1 MSRSAL
7 ESRDEPYG
15 QSGEPKPPFK
25 IRDVGTNPETL
36 DIEGPAKQ
44 ALKPG
49 GTESGAPAVSCIV
62 PKIDRFCNQKLP
74 RVGEAFET
82 GRPRTLQILK

>member
-25 IRDVGTNPETL
+25 IRVCGNYPETL
-36 DIEGPAKQ
+36 DIE
-44 ALKPG
+44 ALCDKP
-49 GTESGAPAVSCIV
+49 
-62 PKIDRFCNQKLP
+62 
-74 RVGEAFET
+74 
-82 GRPRTLQILK
+82 